1 MEANDCQWL
10 PTHHPA
16 RVALCSP
23 FGCAGADL
31 SGELAVLKMAAHP
44 SQLSQ
49 AVSVAFN
56 LACNFPREVCKSHKQ
71 NLNAIKCGLQPVNT
85 SLCTKLC
92 CVSAALNYPEIK
104 KLPNSAYSPMCY
116 RSPHTVVTSICS
128 LSTHMDPNG
137 HSEPCPLQGRREK
150 TVFLGLT
157 HHVHE
162 ASLPILGSCPSGGS
176 CSLVTL
182 QASVP
187 CFRKS

>member
-92 CVSAALNYPEIK
+92 CISAALNYPEIK

-116 RSPHTVVTSICS
+116 RSLHTVVTSICS
-128 LSTHMDPNG
+128 LSTHMHPNG
-137 HSEPCPLQGRREK
+137 QSEPCALQGRWEK
-150 TVFLGLT
+150 TFPGAHT
-157 HHVHE
+157 
-162 ASLPILGSCPSGGS
+162 S
-176 CSLVTL
+176 CSWGFFAHFRRLSFWGILLFGYT
-182 QASVP
+182 AS
-187 CFRKS
+187 FSALLL